1 MKTQNTNLFQSLDKA
16 QVDNLVKE
24 VKETI
29 ATNVNTAGHKT
40 VFAAADYWNL
50 QRSRKVRTG
59 RRYLAA

>member
-1 MKTQNTNLFQSLDKA
+1 MKTQNTNFLTALEKNDIC
-16 QVDNLVKE
+16 NLVKE

-29 ATNVNTAGHKT
+29 ATDVHTAGHNT
-40 VFAAADYWNL
+40 IFTAADYWNL